1 MSSKV
6 KVAVRVRPLNK
17 RGEIS
22 YIFIFKQFLDK
33 DKIFFIIIFIFFFG
47 RECENVVST
56 IFSISV
62 QATDV
67 SN

>member
-22 YIFIFKQFLDK
+22 YLFL
-33 DKIFFIIIFIFFFG
+33 
-47 RECENVVST
+47 
-56 IFSISV
+56 
-62 QATDV
+62 
-67 SN
+67 SNLDTR